1 MVNFAPRRFSQG
13 RQCRTCRFNAHSPY
27 LVCAVHPAGPEVNPC
42 PDYEGCVYSTE
53 PELPAELLAFWAAID
68 EELLSFWGPED
79 LPE

>member
-1 MVNFAPRRFSQG
+1 M
-13 RQCRTCRFNAHSPY
+13 
-27 LVCAVHPAGPEVNPC
+27 HPAEPEVNPC